1 MRPSW
6 KAGRGVWVCLPLFKT
21 SEPVVLHIEE
31 EALWLLI
38 FYYFI
43 CTFLRPYVA
52 VFAIFPSLCRLST
65 FYLSY
70 AAVSGPHRLREFS
83 LKGIFPKMGLLILI
97 S

>member
-6 KAGRGVWVCLPLFKT
+6 KAGRGVWVCLPLVKT
-21 SEPVVLHIEE
+21 SKPAVLHIEG

-43 CTFLRPYVA
+43 CTFLRPCGSFCDLSIYV
-52 VFAIFPSLCRLST
+52 P

-70 AAVSGPHRLREFS
+70 LSYLFQDHIA
-83 LKGIFPKMGLLILI
+83 
-97 S
+97 

>member
-1 MRPSW
+1 M
-6 KAGRGVWVCLPLFKT
+6 PLVKI
-21 SEPVVLHIEE
+21 SKPVVLHIEE

-43 CTFLRPYVA
+43 CTFLRSCGSFCDLPISVPFVA
-52 VFAIFPSLCRLST
+52 ILFVLCGCFRSTSLE
-65 FYLSY
+65 
-70 AAVSGPHRLREFS
+70 EFS